1 MYNSLRTCS
10 AFEGA
15 EVSTREAKK
24 IGKKKE
30 KKNQHSIGSLSS
42 IVCWPKFKLKTFVRP
57 STTVVNWN

>member
-24 IGKKKE
+24 IGKKKKE
-30 KKNQHSIGSLSS
+30 KKPTLDRFI
-42 IVCWPKFKLKTFVRP
+42 IVDRLLAEI
-57 STTVVNWN
+57 

>member
-24 IGKKKE
+24 IGKKKKE
-30 KKNQHSIGSLSS
+30 KKDEKKKKPTLDRFI
-42 IVCWPKFKLKTFVRP
+42 IVDRLLAEI
-57 STTVVNWN
+57 